1 MGSLNGKRIVVIG
14 GTSGIGF
21 AVAAGAAKE
30 GAQVIVA
37 SSTKEKVSSAVAKLP
52 AGSKGEVV
60 NVRDEKNIAS
70 FFAGIGA
77 FDHLVYTAGDWAA
90 IGNMPLDQLD
100 LSKAGD
106 VFATRFWGALACVK
120 HSFKQMAKDGSV
132 TLTDGMVGWR
142 PRKGA
147 PVNSAM
153 AGAVEHLA
161 RSLAIDL
168 APRRANCVC
177 PGLVATEVWDG
188 PRAEGRAERFAAM
201 AAKIPVGKIS
211 DADDVAEAYL
221 YLMRCGYTTGQT
233 LYVEGGMSLV

>member
-1 MGSLNGKRIVVIG
+1 MAGLSGKRVVVVG
-14 GTSGIGF
+14 GTSGIGL
-21 AVAAGAAKE
+21 AVAQGAAKD
-30 GAQVIVA
+30 GAEVIVA
-37 SSTKEKVSSAVAKLP
+37 SSTKEKVAAALGKLP
-52 AGSKGEVV
+52 KGAKAETV
-60 NVRDEKNIAS
+60 NVRDEKNIAA
-70 FFAGIGA
+70 FFAALGR

-90 IGNMPLDQLD
+90 IANMPLDRLD
-100 LSKAGD
+100 LSRAGD

-120 HSFKQMAKDGSV
+120 HGFRQMPPDGSV
-132 TLTDGMVGWR
+132 TLTDGMVAWR

-153 AGAVEHLA
+153 AGAVEHLS

-168 APRRANCVC
+168 APIRVNCVC

-201 AAKIPVGKIS
+201 AAKLPVGKIS
-211 DADDVAEAYL
+211 AADDVAEAYL
-221 YLMRCGYTTGQT
+221 YLMRGGYTTGQT